1 MQTDYARYSDHSIM
15 PKLCHHTSNITSIPD
30 PTPVG
35 KKKYMFV
42 VLHWFERNGLRN
54 FTSTSK
60 KIGKRLELETEK
72 LWPIVKG

>member
-1 MQTDYARYSDHSIM
+1 MLEILTIALCQSYA
-15 PKLCHHTSNITSIPD
+15 TIPVILL
-30 PTPVG
+30 PYLTLLPW
-35 KKKYMFV
+35 KKKIYMFV

-60 KIGKRLELETEK
+60 KIGKRLGLETEK